1 MSRSTRALGARSVAA
16 SAALLVLAAG
26 LAGCGSSSTTTPA
39 ATPGA
44 STSAAKST
52 AVTDGPV
59 TLVNGWVRSKD
70 GVPPTTGMAGDMSM
84 TGVFGTLTN
93 TTDKEITITGGSSP
107 VAGLVEVHETVKNDA
122 GVMVMQPKAGGFVIP
137 AKGTLELKPGG
148 NHIMLMKMSAMPKI
162 GTSVELTLTT
172 SAGTAKLMIPVRNFA
187 GGDENYVPAGGATT
201 SMSGMNHS

>member
-39 ATPGA
+39 ATGA
-44 STSAAKST
+44 TASAAKST
-52 AVTDGPV
+52 AVAAGPV

-93 TTDKEITITGGSSP
+93 TTDKEVTITGGSSP
-107 VAGLVEVHETVKNDA
+107 VAGMVEVHETVKNDA